1 MSQPQD
7 SNSPKLVEVMRADLR
22 KTLRWSRRWATNFVA
37 WTFETTR
44 ASGSRRRWLLI
55 LLASFLWARFA
66 LAAHPIAISD
76 NLISDLLAYPFEALF
91 AADVFRHV
99 LVIATVFW
107 LSLQLAAGY
116 MDDVFEL
123 GDPSIA
129 EKYILQA
136 AFASVYSTIRISDGR
151 IEKEHLNSPIAR
163 IGGPGLV
170 KVNLDSAA
178 LFEKADGTPR
188 IIGPTHKPAVLD
200 RFERLRAIIDLRD
213 QVADLH
219 VQGRTKDGIHVSADG
234 VQVVYSIL
242 RGKKEPTL
250 KQPHPFDRE
259 AIERI
264 VYRQTVSKSMHSG
277 QGNSSSGNGSRR
289 KSTNAGL
296 NMRPFI
302 QSALKEFIARS
313 TLSEFLSS
321 VREPEIETRNAQEE
335 TLRQE
340 AENLA
345 ATPYPTIKP
354 KDENRENPKS
364 NNVFPV
370 DGFFSRDKIT
380 ELFYE
385 DVNRRAKKRGLELHW
400 IDIGTWVLPEESK
413 DIPNQHLEAWDLSLE
428 NMTMGSEENLRQI
441 REDSYRIE
449 LKRLFQ
455 EVPLQTF
462 YDLRLDQ
469 PNSDQ
474 MVRELAIEYR
484 EKLRNIWGLYEDKG
498 ITPPRELDTVVRFLN
513 WTTIRRLQS

>member
-1 MSQPQD
+1 MIPNQD
-7 SNSPKLVEVMRADLR
+7 SIPPKLIEVMRADLG
-22 KTLRWSRRWATNFVA
+22 KALLWSRRGATNFVA

-55 LLASFLWARFA
+55 LLAAFLWARSA
-66 LAAHPIAISD
+66 IAAHPLVISE
-76 NLISDLLAYPFEALF
+76 NLTNDLFTYPFEALF
-91 AADVFRHV
+91 AADIFRHI

-107 LSLQLAAGY
+107 LSLQLAASY

-170 KVNLDSAA
+170 RVNLDSVA

-188 IIGPTHKPAVLD
+188 IIGPTHTPAVLD

-213 QVADLH
+213 QVADLN

-234 VQVVYSIL
+234 VQVVYSVL
-242 RGKKEPTL
+242 RGKKEPSL
-250 KQPHPFDRE
+250 KQPHPFDAN
-259 AIERI
+259 AIENI
-264 VYRQTVSKSMHSG
+264 VYRKTVSKSMDSDLEKSYSG
-277 QGNSSSGNGSRR
+277 TGSYR
-289 KSTNAGL
+289 KSTSTGL

-302 QSALKEFIARS
+302 QSALKEFIAKS

-335 TLRQE
+335 TLREE

-345 ATPYPTIKP
+345 ATPDPLIEHK
-354 KDENRENPKS
+354 ENNRNKS
-364 NNVFPV
+364 NSKKVLSA
-370 DGFFSRDKIT
+370 DGFFSRDQIT

-385 DVNRRAKKRGLELHW
+385 DVNKRAKKRGLELHW

-413 DIPNQHLEAWDLSLE
+413 EIPKQHLEAWDLSVE
-428 NMTMGSEENLRQI
+428 NMSMGSEDNLRHI
-441 REDSYRIE
+441 REKSYETE
-449 LKRLFQ
+449 LIRLFQ

-462 YDLRLDQ
+462 YDLRVDN
-469 PNSDQ
+469 PDSDQ
-474 MVRELAIEYR
+474 MIRELAIGYR
-484 EKLRNIWGLYEDKG
+484 EKLRNTWGLYEDKN

-513 WTTIRRLQS
+513 WITIRRLES